1 MMLFSPTSSSAKAPA
16 WIALAPH
23 EAAYGEWRF
32 FNVTDGDTSAGIK
45 GSLPGVAQSL
55 PNGIQGALVIVVAP
69 LTRCIVM
76 GVDLPPLQG
85 AKLQQA
91 LAGVLGD
98 RLSGAGGPQHYAAAP
113 IEDGR
118 LREAATCDAA
128 WLKHCVDAVAAA
140 GLRVARI
147 VPEASLLPKG
157 AAWWGR
163 LYAEQSPAWLVRSA
177 NGEAVRVA
185 SPLLDAVLPPKEDL
199 ARETWQW
206 FADPACD
213 EPPLHDASAYTAMG
227 AAALLRGAAK
237 TAWDLRQF
245 AFAAPDG
252 AARFMRWCA
261 NIAQQ
266 RSGRF
271 AWGALLA
278 LLVVNV
284 LGLNLYALKQK
295 RDINTRQDEMERIVT
310 QALPG
315 APRLLD
321 PAVQLE
327 AAWQRTRSAVKLS
340 GASQLLS
347 VFAQTGNAQALTALD
362 ISEQVLR
369 AKFRDGAA
377 LEHNWQA
384 CQAAT
389 TGASL
394 LRAGVQ
400 CRLEGEHLLLDFARD
415 SRDSAAQPGFKE

>member
-1 MMLFSPTSSSAKAPA
+1 MTSMTLFSPTLISAKAA
-16 WIALAPH
+16 VWIAVAPH

-32 FNVTDGDTSAGIK
+32 FKVTGGDVSAGIVGPLPGIALGLPK
-45 GSLPGVAQSL
+45 GS
-55 PNGIQGALVIVVAP
+55 QGALVIVVAP

-91 LAGVLGD
+91 LTGVLGD
-98 RLSGAGGPQHYAAAP
+98 RLIGAGGPQHYAAAP

-118 LREAATCDAA
+118 IREAATCDAA
-128 WLKHCVDAVAAA
+128 WLKQCVDAVAAA
-140 GLRVARI
+140 GLRVAWI

-177 NGEAVRVA
+177 NGEAVRIA
-185 SPLLDAVLPPKEDL
+185 SPLLDAVLPPKEDI
-199 ARETWQW
+199 ARATWQW

-213 EPPLHDASAYTAMG
+213 EPPVREAAAYTAMG
-227 AAALLRGAAK
+227 TAALVRGAAK
-237 TAWDLRQF
+237 MAWDLRQF
-245 AFAAPDG
+245 AFAAPDRS
-252 AARFMRWCA
+252 ARFMNWCA

-271 AWGALLA
+271 ALGALLA
-278 LLVVNV
+278 VVVINV

-295 RDINTRQDEMERIVT
+295 HDINSRLEEMERIVT

-321 PAVQLE
+321 PGVQLE
-327 AAWQRTRSAVKLS
+327 AAWQRTRNAGNHS
-340 GASQLLS
+340 GASLLLG
-347 VFAQTGNAQALTALD
+347 VFAQTGNGQALTALD

-369 AKFRDGAA
+369 AKFSDGTA
-377 LEHNWQA
+377 LERNWQA
-384 CQAAT
+384 CQAAAT
-389 TGASL
+389 SEPL
-394 LRAGVQ
+394 LRAGVR
-400 CRLEGEHLLLDFARD
+400 CRREGEHLLLDFARN
-415 SRDSAAQPGFKE
+415 SMARPG